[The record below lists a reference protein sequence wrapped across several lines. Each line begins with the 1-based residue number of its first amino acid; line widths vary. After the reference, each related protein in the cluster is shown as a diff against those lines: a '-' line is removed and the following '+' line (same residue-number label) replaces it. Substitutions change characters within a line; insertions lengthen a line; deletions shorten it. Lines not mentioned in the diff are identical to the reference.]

1 MYKGHKVVVKAKAD
15 LWRPTTEEERLAW
28 RAGLDEE
35 AAERKARG
43 EDTFDIY
50 MDCAGESRLAP
61 RTTYRRETAG
71 EWTVVR
77 ARCASEIGYYTA
89 SGCCLL
95 RHTDGTEWYAYRK
108 DVAVVSEGTGPK
120 AKAPKARVGTDA
132 DIEAWVAKV
141 DAKFGGTRS
150 IDWGRKYAKVV
161 RGGGGVYCFVDRK
174 TGDVLK
180 AASWKAPAKHARG
193 SIYAADPLAGVGPYG
208 AAYLR

>member
-1 MYKGHKVVVKAKAD
+1 MYKGNKVVIKAKAD
-15 LWRPTTEEERLAW
+15 LWRPTTEEEHLAW

-50 MDCAGESRLAP
+50 MDCAGESRLAS
-61 RTTYRRETAG
+61 RTTYRRDTTG
-71 EWTVVR
+71 DWTVVR
-77 ARCASEIGYYTA
+77 ARCSASQGWYTV

-108 DVAVVSEGTGPK
+108 EVAVVSEGTGPK

-132 DIEAWVAKV
+132 DIEAWVEKV
-141 DAKFGGTRS
+141 DAKFGGSRT
-150 IDWGRKYAKVV
+150 IDWGRKYAKIVN
-161 RGGGGVYCFVDRK
+161 GSSVYCFVDR
-174 TGDVLK
+174 TNGNILK
-180 AASWKAPAKHARG
+180 SASWKAPAKGARG
-193 SIYAADPLAGVGPYG
+193 NIYADDPLKGLGPYG